1 VGPEGA
7 SGGVGR
13 RFGGRFGGWRF
24 GGRRSVFVAIG
35 MWEENGSRCGCE
47 CGGDTGV
54 VDRHEI
60 P

>member
-13 RFGGRFGGWRF
+13 RFGGRRF
-24 GGRRSVFVAIG
+24 GGRRNVFVAVG
-35 MWEENGSRCGCE
+35 MWEENGSRCGCQ
-47 CGGDTGV
+47 CGGDAGV
-54 VDRHEI
+54 VDRREI